1 MNGCFFKILSHI
13 DLLSISP
20 LRQLKQAKITST
32 CNHYEFWEK
41 IDVLD
46 EVLLSIIVDY
56 YTINSKRSYINF
68 FYNVLGVIEKF
79 DKFGKFEHL
88 HGTLCPIKMHKV
100 AKKISFLNG

>member
-32 CNHYEFWEK
+32 CSHYEFWEK

-46 EVLLSIIVDY
+46 EVLFSTTMDY

-88 HGTLCPIKMHKV
+88 HGTFRPLKMHKV
-100 AKKISFLNG
+100 AKNISFLNG